1 MPITNK
7 ATITQWNSEKDFGFA
22 TANGVKYFLHI
33 SALEKSARE
42 PQVGDTI
49 TVYSFGKSPKGPRI
63 EKGALDGVPSSA
75 THTTVALLARPLEET
90 NACGSSCYAYA

>member
-1 MPITNK
+1 ME
-7 ATITQWNSEKDFGFA
+7 QREGLRLCHGEWSEIFSPYLRAG
-22 TANGVKYFLHI
+22 
-33 SALEKSARE
+33 KSARE